1 MAEKNK
7 NIKEYDRW
15 GKTCMKVVKK
25 PQEQQTKQV
34 QQTKKK
40 VKRGK

>member
-15 GKTCMKVVKK
+15 GKTCVKVIKK
-25 PQEQQTKQV
+25 PQV
-34 QQTKKK
+34 KKI